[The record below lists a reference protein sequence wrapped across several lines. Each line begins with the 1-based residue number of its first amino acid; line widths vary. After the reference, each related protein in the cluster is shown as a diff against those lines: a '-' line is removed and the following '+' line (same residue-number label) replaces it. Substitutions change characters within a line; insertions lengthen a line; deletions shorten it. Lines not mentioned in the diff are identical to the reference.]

1 MRLHVHIKV
10 AIHEIDLILTNKQCL
25 KKKRS
30 SASLLMKKASYLYLK
45 RKKHRSWEQTET
57 L

>member
-25 KKKRS
+25 KKKG
-30 SASLLMKKASYLYLK
+30 ALPVF
-45 RKKHRSWEQTET
+45 
-57 L
+57 